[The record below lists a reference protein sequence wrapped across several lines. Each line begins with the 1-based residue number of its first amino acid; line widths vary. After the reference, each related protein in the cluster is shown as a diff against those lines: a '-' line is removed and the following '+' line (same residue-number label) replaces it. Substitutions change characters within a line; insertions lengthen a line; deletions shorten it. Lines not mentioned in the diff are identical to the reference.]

1 MIKVKFS
8 KNMVKVNNAR
18 TEAFTLESQLFAA
31 QDNLILRNQEYADAI
46 DLIADNV
53 NLANILMKIKV
64 DEAKITELETK
75 LTKSLDER
83 NKKVTDAIWVYCA
96 KGSSP

>member
-96 KGSSP
+96 KGDSP